1 MDLLLEKKT
10 IEAHGEG
17 YRAFIRKKRIF
28 LLLLFFMTLGVFVVA
43 LAFGSSTV
51 PFDRVIATL
60 LGYGDAKEEI
70 VVMNL
75 RLPRATT
82 AVVAGFGLGIVG
94 CAMQGI
100 LRNPLASASTIGVS
114 QGAAFGAAFAIIVL
128 GGGLM
133 SAGTSGV
140 QLNLN
145 NPILI
150 MVCAFLGSMI
160 STVFIV
166 LLSKFKSMSAG
177 TLILAGVALSSLFS
191 AGTTLLEYFADDV
204 RVAAVVYW
212 TFGDLGSTF
221 WKDILLI
228 SVVVLLASI
237 YFGINRWNYNALQ
250 GGEDTAKGL
259 GVNTRRILINSMVV
273 CAITASVI
281 VSHIG
286 IINFV
291 GLIAPHMVKR
301 FVGSDYRYLLPAS
314 GLAGAV
320 LLLLSDTVARLAVA
334 PIVLPIGA
342 ITSVLGAPVF
352 LWIIFKGRWNK

>member
-1 MDLLLEKKT
+1 MESTSLKNGQE
-10 IEAHGEG
+10 
-17 YRAFIRKKRIF
+17 YRSFIGRKR
-28 LLLLFFMTLGVFVVA
+28 FFVFA
-43 LAFGSSTV
+43 LLAFTVLVFLFAIAYGSSTV

-60 LGYGDAKEEI
+60 FGHGARKENII
-70 VVMNL
+70 VLNL
-75 RLPRATT
+75 RLPRAVT

-94 CAMQGI
+94 CVMQGI

-114 QGAAFGAAFAIIVL
+114 QGAAFGAAFAIIAL

-133 SAGTSGV
+133 SSSTAGV
-140 QLNLN
+140 QLSVTS
-145 NPILI
+145 PAVTTI
-150 MVCAFLGSMI
+150 CAFIGSMM
-160 STVFIV
+160 STLFIV
-166 LLSKFKSMSAG
+166 GLSRFRSISAG

-221 WKDILLI
+221 WKDIALMAAAVLTA
-228 SVVVLLASI
+228 SV
-237 YFGINRWNYNALQ
+237 YFACNCWNYNAMQ

-259 GVNTRRILINSMVV
+259 GVNTQQILIIGMVV
-273 CAITASVI
+273 SSFTASVI
-281 VSHIG
+281 VSYIG

-291 GLIAPHMVKR
+291 GLIAPHMVRR
-301 FVGSDYRYLLPAS
+301 FVGTDYRYLLPAS
-314 GLAGAV
+314 GLAGAI

-342 ITSVLGAPVF
+342 ITSVLGAPLF
-352 LWIIFKGRWNK
+352 LWIIFKGRWKS